1 MHQTHSDTHLS
12 HLQHAF
18 ECVCVCV
25 CVCVKRN
32 SYSVLVIYT
41 YIEYK
46 LLGTKTIYWN
56 KKKKK
61 RITPTIYVKA
71 AESSSPKYVVCGGRF
86 SNIKTPANKYR
97 CYFTYFAF
105 TFYLAAN
112 YWQQVR
118 KLKFFRILHV
128 PSLRPVLCLGQLNPL

>member
-1 MHQTHSDTHLS
+1 M
-12 HLQHAF
+12 
-18 ECVCVCV
+18 
-25 CVCVKRN
+25 
-32 SYSVLVIYT
+32 

-46 LLGTKTIYWN
+46 LLVTKTIYWN

-61 RITPTIYVKA
+61 KNNPNYAKA

-86 SNIKTPANKYR
+86 SNIKTQANIYR

-112 YWQQVR
+112 SWQ
-118 KLKFFRILHV
+118 
-128 PSLRPVLCLGQLNPL
+128 

>member
-18 ECVCVCV
+18 ECVCVCEKQQLQ
-25 CVCVKRN
+25 CVGNIAKH
-32 SYSVLVIYT
+32 IYI
-41 YIEYK
+41 YIYIYRVQAVGDEDY
-46 LLGTKTIYWN
+46 LLEQ
-56 KKKKK
+56 KKKKNN
-61 RITPTIYVKA
+61 PNYVKA

-86 SNIKTPANKYR
+86 SNIKTQANKYR
-97 CYFTYFAF
+97 CYFTF